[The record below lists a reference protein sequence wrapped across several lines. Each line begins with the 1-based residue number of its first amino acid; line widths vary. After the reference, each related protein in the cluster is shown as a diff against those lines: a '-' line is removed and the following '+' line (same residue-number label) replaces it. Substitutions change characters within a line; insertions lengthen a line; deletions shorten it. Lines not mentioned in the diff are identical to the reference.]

1 LPQGWAICTLS
12 TIGQIIGGGTPKT
25 DILSYWNNG
34 TIPWITP
41 ADLSGYQ
48 KKFIANG
55 SRMITKNGLATSSA
69 QILPKGSVLFSSR
82 APIGYTVIAAAN
94 VCTNQGFK
102 SIVPYI
108 DGASEFLYYFLKAR
122 IEEIRSRASGTT
134 FKEISGTEMGK
145 TLIFLPPLE
154 EQKQIITAIENSFE
168 WLNIIF
174 RNISRDY

>member
-1 LPQGWAICTLS
+1 LPRNWVICTLS

-25 DILSYWNNG
+25 DIPSYWNNG

-48 KKFIANG
+48 EKFIASG
-55 SRMITKNGLATSSA
+55 SRMITENGLTASSA

-82 APIGYTVIAAAN
+82 APIGYTVIASTD

-108 DGASEFLYYFLKAR
+108 DGWSEFLYYFLKTQV
-122 IEEIRSRASGTT
+122 EEIRSRASGTT

-154 EQKQIITAIENSFE
+154 EQKRIVAAIKNAFE
-168 WLNIIF
+168 LLNIIF
-174 RNISRDY
+174 KNISRDY